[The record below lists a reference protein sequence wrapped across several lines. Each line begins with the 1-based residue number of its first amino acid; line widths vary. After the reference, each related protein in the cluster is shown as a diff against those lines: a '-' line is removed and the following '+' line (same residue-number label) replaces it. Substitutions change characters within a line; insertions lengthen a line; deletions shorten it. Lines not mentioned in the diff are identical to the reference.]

1 LKRAVILHGTSG
13 NPEGN
18 WLPWAKKE
26 LEAIGFEVWVPLLPK
41 NDTPNRQ
48 TYNDFLFGSGWDFTD
63 NVVIGHSSGAVS
75 VLNLLADER
84 CPHINI
90 GVMVGA
96 WYDTKN
102 SPLVDKDRFDNL
114 FPPDGFDYKSLKKK
128 ANRLVYIHGDSDG
141 HCPLEQA
148 EWMAKQTS
156 SEIIIIPK
164 GGHLTGSA
172 GFTDL
177 PQLIIA
183 LESTVRNDTLGLR
196 PTYD

>member
-1 LKRAVILHGTSG
+1 MKRAVILHGTSG
-13 NPEGN
+13 SPEGN

-26 LEAIGFEVWVPLLPK
+26 LEAIGYKVWVPLLP
-41 NDTPNRQ
+41 NNTYPNRKA
-48 TYNDFLFGSGWDFTD
+48 YNDFLFESGWDFTD

-75 VLNLLADER
+75 VLNLLEDER
-84 CPHINI
+84 CPHIDI

-102 SPLVDKDRFDNL
+102 SPLVDTDRFNDL
-114 FPPDGFDYKSLKKK
+114 FPPAGFNYQLLKQK
-128 ANRLVYIHGDSDG
+128 ANRLVYIHGDNDG

-148 EWMAKQTS
+148 QWMAKQTD
-156 SEIIIIPK
+156 SEIIVIPN

-177 PQLIIA
+177 PQLITA
-183 LESTVRNDTLGLR
+183 LESTVLNDTLGLR
-196 PTYD
+196 PTND